1 MVSLRQLRRL
11 GGVMVCGVM
20 VCGVMLLSGGAA
32 LAQGQ
37 PTLDEGDFTKLL
49 DAKSK
54 KALDDAKTTDTTAC
68 PAELSAEECAK
79 LKQTI
84 KRTQQQ
90 GDQARDKLNRELTF

>member
-1 MVSLRQLRRL
+1 MVLRRL
-11 GGVMVCGVM
+11 CGV
-20 VCGVMLLSGGAA
+20 VVLGGMLFGSGAA

-49 DAKSK
+49 DENAK
-54 KALDDAKTTDTTAC
+54 KALNDAKTTDTTTC

-90 GDQARDKLNRELTF
+90 GDQAKDKLNRELTF